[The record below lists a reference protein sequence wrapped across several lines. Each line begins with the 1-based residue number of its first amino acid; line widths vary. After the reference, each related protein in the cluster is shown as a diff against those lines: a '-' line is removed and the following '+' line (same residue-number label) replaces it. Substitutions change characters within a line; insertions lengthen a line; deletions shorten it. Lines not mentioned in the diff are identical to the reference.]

1 MIGHIVGL
9 KAFLAVLLAVSF
21 PGAAEQSAST
31 QPAGSPMSA
40 PTISFS
46 FSLRG
51 AAPSRYTIS
60 VNSAGRGQYESEGS
74 DSSPAQVQSPFG
86 ASSPGDGTDSA
97 APEVYRVTFDLPE
110 ASSQRIFALAAE
122 ANYFNGNFDYRKKR
136 LADTGVKTLT
146 YADGARRFQT
156 AYNYSGN
163 QAVTQLTA
171 LFQGLSA
178 SLETGRHLEY
188 LYSHNRLG
196 LDEELK
202 RDQEFANTGQLA
214 EITVLV
220 PILRRISQDTAVM
233 HVARQHAQKLL
244 DLASPVSSRK

>member
-1 MIGHIVGL
+1 MIARIVGC
-9 KAFLAVLLAVSF
+9 KASLVVLLTVSF
-21 PGAAEQSAST
+21 AAPTEQSPPG
-31 QPAGSPMSA
+31 QPSGTPSSA
-40 PTISFS
+40 PTVSFS

-60 VNSAGRGQYESEGS
+60 VDAAGHGQYESEGA
-74 DSSPAQVQSPFG
+74 DSSPAQVQSPFA

-97 APEVYRVTFDLPE
+97 VPEVYSVTFDLPQ
-110 ASSQRIFALAAE
+110 ASSQRIFALARE
-122 ANYFNGNFDYRKKR
+122 ANYFNGNFDYKKKR
-136 LADTGVKTLT
+136 LADTGVKTLI
-146 YADGARRFQT
+146 YREGPRRFQT
-156 AYNYSGN
+156 AYNYSTT

-178 SLETGRHLEY
+178 SLETARRLEY

-202 RDQEFANTGQLA
+202 RDEEFANAGQLA

-220 PILRRISQDTAVM
+220 PILRRITQDAAVM

-244 DLASPVSSRK
+244 DLASPASRRK